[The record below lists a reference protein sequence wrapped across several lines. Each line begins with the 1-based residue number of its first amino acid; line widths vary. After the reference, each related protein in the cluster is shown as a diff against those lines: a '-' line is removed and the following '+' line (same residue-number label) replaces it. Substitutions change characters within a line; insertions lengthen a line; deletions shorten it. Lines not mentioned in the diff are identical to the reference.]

1 MVGTD
6 AGGLV
11 GCGGLGVLGSDDGGG
26 LGLAGSG
33 GVLLG
38 LLGACLGV
46 GDLAGGIVAVGA
58 NVAVRVLD
66 RKSVV

>member
-1 MVGTD
+1 MVGAD

-11 GCGGLGVLGSDDGGG
+11 GCGGLGVLGSGDGGG

-38 LLGACLGV
+38 LLRACLGV
-46 GDLAGGIVAVGA
+46 GDLVGGVLACGA
-58 NVAVRVLD
+58 NAM
-66 RKSVV
+66 K